1 MMSPHILRGS
11 LKEVSLLKLF
21 LKRTE
26 RDHIACILTE
36 SEQLGEAF
44 R

>member
-1 MMSPHILRGS
+1 MMSPHIPSGS

-26 RDHIACILTE
+26 RGCISYILTE

-44 R
+44 S

>member
-21 LKRTE
+21 FEKDGKRL
-26 RDHIACILTE
+26 HACILTE